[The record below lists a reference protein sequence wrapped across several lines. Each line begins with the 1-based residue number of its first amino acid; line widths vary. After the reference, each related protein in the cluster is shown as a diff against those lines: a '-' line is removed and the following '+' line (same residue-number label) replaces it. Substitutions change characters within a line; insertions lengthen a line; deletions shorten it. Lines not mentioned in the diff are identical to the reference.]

1 MKNDEG
7 AMNETMNET
16 MKVMNKDWF
25 INKTMMIVIDVKVD
39 YICILKLI
47 TKYFELWKLIH
58 LKTWMFGKSRDN
70 WF

>member
-1 MKNDEG
+1 
-7 AMNETMNET
+7 MNETMNKTMNKT